1 MDQQESAVASA
12 TSQTLSFTVPD
23 GLDQALFACVQV
35 TTNSV
40 GVPSATYAG
49 TPMIAAGY
57 ATLAI
62 GNMGVALFYLA
73 DPPAGTATIS
83 ASWPG
88 TTGAATLI
96 GAYLLSGVDETTP
109 VEDFDTNTNLGTSTV
124 TTTTATAD
132 AWLLGCGLS
141 ATTTHTVSGDL
152 ATEVWSVTSGSTELS
167 GGHAG
172 PIATPGN
179 KTATYTVGSIQL
191 TLELLAAIKPAS
203 APADRLTFI
212 LDGSCTSG
220 VGPCFEEASPT
231 SGNPYV
237 SANTDQIVLQNEAMR
252 LSNKTLD
259 TTNTVPFFIRGGCGA
274 VQNSDVYCN
283 DLGDTTTT
291 LGTFDNEHSISFPFN
306 VRCTNLRGQALG
318 ACTGSNNLTLKLL
331 KNGSVLTG
339 ASDPACT
346 FCSPGSGSDV
356 CEDTARYVDYNAGD
370 RYAAFFDEGAT
381 GIAPANMSWAMTCY
395 KR

>member
-1 MDQQESAVASA
+1 
-12 TSQTLSFTVPD
+12 
-23 GLDQALFACVQV
+23 
-35 TTNSV
+35 
-40 GVPSATYAG
+40 
-49 TPMIAAGY
+49 MIAAGY
-57 ATLAI
+57 ATLAT

-109 VEDFDTNTNLGTSTV
+109 VEDFDTNTNTGTSTV

-152 ATEVWSVTSGSTELS
+152 ATEVWSVVSGSTELS
-167 GGHAG
+167 GGYAG

-179 KTATYTVGSIQL
+179 KTATYTVGSIQS
-191 TLELLAAIKPAS
+191 TLELLAAIKPAT

-212 LDGSCTSG
+212 LDDSCTSG

-231 SGNPYV
+231 SGNPFV
-237 SANTDQIVLQNEAMR
+237 SANTDQIVLQNEDMR

-259 TTNTVPFFIRGGCGA
+259 LTNSIPMLIVQGCDNTVSASRACGPA
-274 VQNSDVYCN
+274 R
-283 DLGDTTTT
+283 DTTS
-291 LGTFDNEHSISFPFN
+291 SIASLAATQDGSWFWPYD
-306 VRCTNLRGQALG
+306 VRCTNLYATSELG
-318 ACTGSNNLTLKLL
+318 TSTGTWTVRFI
-331 KNGSVLTG
+331 KNEVEQTG
-339 ASDPACT
+339 ATDPAIT
-346 FCSPGSGSDV
+346 LLPDEGPGQRDA
-356 CEDTARYVDYNAGD
+356 ARYIDFSAGD
-370 RYAAFFDEGAT
+370 TWGIFFTEVGTVAGADI
-381 GIAPANMSWAMTCY
+381 GFAVECY
-395 KR
+395 RR